1 MSYSRPTNSTAAME
15 NPNIVLEILK
25 DVGIPTLTLIGG
37 WFAHL
42 FRSRQKKEGD
52 ILENV
57 QQILTM
63 QKAYIAEQDAENKKT
78 RDMNARLEK
87 KLDDK
92 RESIRKA
99 NKCKYTAEGD
109 GCPVLK
115 HEDYLDEKCQN
126 CNLKN
131 ADGEN

>member
-1 MSYSRPTNSTAAME
+1 MDTVVIDVAER
-15 NPNIVLEILK
+15 VLLP
-25 DVGIPTLTLIGG
+25 VLTLFGG

-42 FRSRQKKEGD
+42 FRSKQKKEQD
-52 ILENV
+52 ILANV
-57 QQILTM
+57 QQILQM
-63 QKAYIAEQDAENKKT
+63 QKDYIAEQDAENKKT

-109 GCPVLK
+109 GCPVLA
-115 HEDYLDEKCQN
+115 HEDLLDEKCKN
-126 CNLKN
+126 CALKKDDN
-131 ADGEN
+131 SED